1 MPPMERPAKNDVPKE
16 EHQETAVSRR
26 QLLKALIAT
35 GGAITA
41 STLLPAKWSK
51 PIVEVGMLP
60 VHAQISPPLTPTPTP
75 EPPTETPG
83 PIASITGCSAFN
95 ASGATTI
102 GPSDVIETYTDI
114 TPTLSGIELR
124 RTITLHQTSHPRDG
138 IVATDTGLTDSA
150 GRFQPPNF
158 DLGTL
163 SPTILAGDGRLTILW
178 EFVNP
183 ADGTNDCQNIID
195 IV

>member
-1 MPPMERPAKNDVPKE
+1 MPPMERPTHNDVPKE

-51 PIVEVGMLP
+51 PIVEVGVLP
-60 VHAQISPPLTPTPTP
+60 VHAQISPPLTSTPTP
-75 EPPTETPG
+75 EPPTATPI
-83 PIASITGCSAFN
+83 IAAIIGCFAFN
-95 ASGATTI
+95 ASGAATI
-102 GPSDVIETYTDI
+102 GPSDVIETYTEI

-124 RTITLHQTSHPRDG
+124 RTITLHQTGHPQDG
-138 IVATDTGLTDSA
+138 TVATDTGLTDSS